1 MAYQALYRTFRPKTL
16 DDVVRQ
22 EHVVTILKHQIE
34 TGKIGHAYLFCG
46 PRGTGKTSV
55 AKIFA
60 SAINCETPVN
70 GSACGKCPTCRALA
84 EKGNLD
90 ISEIDAASNNGVDE
104 MRELREKVQYPPVAG
119 KYKVYIVD
127 EVHMLSAGAFNAL
140 LKTLEEPP
148 AHAVFILATTEA
160 QKIPAT
166 ILSRCTRFDFKLIPQ
181 KDLEDRLKYVLK
193 TIGKEYE
200 EEAVAALARAGA
212 GSMRDTLSLA
222 DPCVSY
228 SEGKLT
234 YADVTAVLGTADF
247 SSTAELCTEILKGD
261 GGAALEKCEA
271 ILAEGKSV
279 ALLIKDVLQFFNG
292 CAVAK
297 TCAHGEKLLLLPADR
312 YALLKTAAAATDN
325 RALVRALE
333 IFAQAESDC
342 RYTTTPKITLETAVL
357 KAAAVKEDE
366 DISAIVRR
374 VKLLEEALEKLQ
386 SGASALPAPLAAR
399 TQPQTENP
407 AAETPKTA
415 QKMGGEFPEEAPP
428 DENETGGNL
437 YLDNDYIRADKARQ
451 ARKAQSAAASSAQTG
466 LSDTPFAPAP
476 RSAAGAAN
484 IADSAAATSAATA
497 TTAAAGAANAAT
509 GDAKVT
515 FGKFLR
521 ALRAVGNGVLFTIC
535 MDMESAF
542 DGGTFVLYTT
552 KETLLNTL
560 KRETNF
566 PVVQSALNK
575 IGITDF
581 DLRLKGKEKDDT
593 NKAIDEI
600 KEKFAGANITVKP

>member
-1 MAYQALYRTFRPKTL
+1 
-16 DDVVRQ
+16 
-22 EHVVTILKHQIE
+22 
-34 TGKIGHAYLFCG
+34 
-46 PRGTGKTSV
+46 
-55 AKIFA
+55 
-60 SAINCETPVN
+60 
-70 GSACGKCPTCRALA
+70 
-84 EKGNLD
+84 
-90 ISEIDAASNNGVDE
+90 
-104 MRELREKVQYPPVAG
+104 
-119 KYKVYIVD
+119 
-127 EVHMLSAGAFNAL
+127 MLSAGAFNAL

-212 GSMRDTLSLA
+212 GSMRDMLSLA

-261 GGAALEKCEA
+261 GGSALEKCEA

-297 TCAHGEKLLLLPADR
+297 TCAHGEKLLLLPAER

-415 QKMGGEFPEEAPP
+415 QKTGGEFPEEAPP

-451 ARKAQSAAASSAQTG
+451 ARKAQSAAASAAQTG
-466 LSDTPFAPAP
+466 LFDTPFAPAP
-476 RSAAGAAN
+476 RSSAGAAN
-484 IADSAAATSAATA
+484 IADSAAVTSAATA

>member
-1 MAYQALYRTFRPKTL
+1 MKILNFGSLNVDHVYQVDHFVAAGETEHALRYDL
-16 DDVVRQ
+16 
-22 EHVVTILKHQIE
+22 HMG
-34 TGKIGHAYLFCG
+34 GKGMNQ
-46 PRGTGKTSV
+46 SV
-55 AKIFA
+55 
-60 SAINCETPVN
+60 
-70 GSACGKCPTCRALA
+70 
-84 EKGNLD
+84 
-90 ISEIDAASNNGVDE
+90 
-104 MRELREKVQYPPVAG
+104 
-119 KYKVYIVD
+119 
-127 EVHMLSAGAFNAL
+127 
-140 LKTLEEPP
+140 
-148 AHAVFILATTEA
+148 
-160 QKIPAT
+160 
-166 ILSRCTRFDFKLIPQ
+166 
-181 KDLEDRLKYVLK
+181 
-193 TIGKEYE
+193 
-200 EEAVAALARAGA
+200 ALARAGA
-212 GSMRDTLSLA
+212 GSMRDMLSLA

-261 GGAALEKCEA
+261 GGSALEKCEA

-399 TQPQTENP
+399 AQPLTANP

-415 QKMGGEFPEEAPP
+415 QKTGGEFPEEAPP

-476 RSAAGAAN
+476 RSSAGAAN
-484 IADSAAATSAATA
+484 IADSAAATSA

>member
-1 MAYQALYRTFRPKTL
+1 MSYTALYRKFRPAEFE
-16 DDVVRQ
+16 DVKGQ
-22 EHVVTILKHQIE
+22 EHIVTTLQNQI
-34 TGKIGHAYLFCG
+34 KANRIGHAYLFCG
-46 PRGTGKTSV
+46 PRGTGKTSI

-212 GSMRDTLSLA
+212 GSMRDMLSLA

-261 GGAALEKCEA
+261 GGSALEKCEA

-374 VKLLEEALEKLQ
+374 VKLLEETLEKLQ
-386 SGASALPAPLAAR
+386 SGASALPAPSAAR
-399 TQPQTENP
+399 TQPLTANP
-407 AAETPKTA
+407 TAETPKTA
-415 QKMGGEFPEEAPP
+415 QKTGGEFPEEAPP

-466 LSDTPFAPAP
+466 LFDTPFAPAP
-476 RSAAGAAN
+476 RSAAGAAS
-484 IADSAAATSAATA
+484 IADSAASTPATSA

>member
-1 MAYQALYRTFRPKTL
+1 M
-16 DDVVRQ
+16 
-22 EHVVTILKHQIE
+22 
-34 TGKIGHAYLFCG
+34 
-46 PRGTGKTSV
+46 
-55 AKIFA
+55 
-60 SAINCETPVN
+60 
-70 GSACGKCPTCRALA
+70 
-84 EKGNLD
+84 
-90 ISEIDAASNNGVDE
+90 
-104 MRELREKVQYPPVAG
+104 
-119 KYKVYIVD
+119 
-127 EVHMLSAGAFNAL
+127 
-140 LKTLEEPP
+140 
-148 AHAVFILATTEA
+148 
-160 QKIPAT
+160 
-166 ILSRCTRFDFKLIPQ
+166 
-181 KDLEDRLKYVLK
+181 LK

-212 GSMRDTLSLA
+212 GSMRDMLSLA

-297 TCAHGEKLLLLPADR
+297 TCAHGEKLLLLPAER

-415 QKMGGEFPEEAPP
+415 QKTGGEFPEEAPP

-466 LSDTPFAPAP
+466 LSDTPFAPSP

-484 IADSAAATSAATA
+484 IADFAAATSA

-575 IGITDF
+575 IGVTDF
-581 DLRLKGKEKDDT
+581 DLRLKGKGKDDT